1 MRPTEDGV
9 SVHGLSEAGVSPSHE
24 INVSVYRPPVSEVSL
39 LYRPAKD
46 GVSLYRSTEAGDSVY
61 RPT

>member
-9 SVHGLSEAGVSPSHE
+9 SVHGLSEAGVSLSHE
-24 INVSVYRPPVSEVSL
+24 INVSVYRPPESEVSL
-39 LYRPAKD
+39 LYRPA